1 MLLAAAEFLLV
12 IVVVVVLAAGMNASE
27 TQERKQ
33 PAVTPG
39 LVDWGRSDD
48 AAGRRGGGN
57 WELGMGGLGGEL
69 WRKHRASSYFLCGR
83 S

>member
-57 WELGMGGLGGEL
+57 WELGIGDGWIGWGVVEEARGVVVLFV
-69 WRKHRASSYFLCGR
+69 R
-83 S
+83 